1 MDKVRQSNYELMRIL
16 LMFMVI
22 FWHMIVNIVFG
33 CNITKSSSILW
44 QFLHFLLEIHINAF
58 ILLTGYFQCKKEKI
72 EISKVLKIN
81 NQAYFYKIVFL
92 IFFLSF
98 SIIPLTRVE
107 IFWAIQPI
115 TLFKQ
120 YWYISIYLMLHMVS
134 PFLNVLLNTL
144 SRKSHFQ
151 LITILFFTSSILPC
165 FTKELV
171 FNNNKGFSLLN
182 FILLYIIGAYLR
194 KYPIE
199 KSYLFSKLTS
209 NSRKI
214 LFIFIYFSLAFLNL
228 LIFYFQIPLA
238 ETTNPLLNE
247 IASIIDNMHIAYNN
261 PILILQAIFFFLY
274 FGELKIY
281 SKIINFISIRT
292 LDIYLIHDNYLLRG
306 TIYQPILLFLKNAK
320 LDFKAI
326 FMFFLVSIAIFIT
339 CFIIGLIRELLFK
352 IFCSLP
358 IAKKIQ
364 KSLQNKIKCFG
375 FSI

>member
-1 MDKVRQSNYELMRIL
+1 
-16 LMFMVI
+16 
-22 FWHMIVNIVFG
+22 
-33 CNITKSSSILW
+33 
-44 QFLHFLLEIHINAF
+44 
-58 ILLTGYFQCKKEKI
+58 
-72 EISKVLKIN
+72 
-81 NQAYFYKIVFL
+81 
-92 IFFLSF
+92 
-98 SIIPLTRVE
+98 
-107 IFWAIQPI
+107 
-115 TLFKQ
+115 
-120 YWYISIYLMLHMVS
+120 MVS
-134 PFLNVLLNTL
+134 PFLNVLLNNL